1 MKLFI
6 ALLAQF
12 NVLDELF
19 GSVGYTLTRAGALAL
34 NSKVWLRIFIPRED
48 MLVSLAESLIA
59 AGLLLAVWLLLRG
72 AVGIAR
78 KIANAV
84 LAREVSARACRS

>member
-19 GSVGYTLTRAGALAL
+19 GSVGYTLTRSGALAL

-59 AGLLLAVWLLLRG
+59 AGLLLAGWLLLCG
-72 AVGIAR
+72 TVGIAR
-78 KIANAV
+78 KVANAV
-84 LAREVSARACRS
+84 FACEISARSGRS